1 MTGAV
6 TASAARPGRT
16 GPTPENAPRSTSPRK
31 HIMEDRT
38 MTRRDVYALV
48 AGRLSAIL
56 AVERTRITPRA
67 HLAGDL
73 HADSLDLVEAVESI
87 EDALRRL
94 GHDIHVSESAL
105 GNWKTVDDV
114 VTGIVAAIRQARA
127 GERRP

>member
-1 MTGAV
+1 MTSAV
-6 TASAARPGRT
+6 TDSAARTGRK
-16 GPTPENAPRSTSPRK
+16 GPRPEDSSPK

>member
-6 TASAARPGRT
+6 TASAARAGRT
-16 GPTPENAPRSTSPRK
+16 GPTPEDVPPK
-31 HIMEDRT
+31 HIPPKQIMEDGT
-38 MTRRDVYALV
+38 MTRREVYVLV
-48 AGRLSAIL
+48 AERLSAIL

-87 EDALRRL
+87 EEALRRR
-94 GHDIHVSESAL
+94 GHDIRVSESAF
-105 GNWKTVDDV
+105 GNWNTVDDV